1 MPRRRAGAPKRLCV
15 EPVLGPLRTEMGH
28 EKFYL
33 ALQNFGLEGNIA
45 IGLSEVAV
53 PFRDLIFEDEMIS
66 IRG

>member
-1 MPRRRAGAPKRLCV
+1 
-15 EPVLGPLRTEMGH
+15 MGH